1 MTETVLFDRE
11 RHSTL
16 VEPLT
21 ELLHRS
27 YAPLAARGLR
37 YLATHQSPQIT
48 LERLNEGESY
58 LTFEGDELIGTV
70 TLKSPRATCRSQWYT
85 QPGHYHFGQFAV
97 DPRYQ
102 GRGLGSRIMD
112 FLETR
117 AKSLGARELA
127 LDTSEK
133 ADHLI
138 AMYEKRGYRLVE
150 RTQWDQVNY
159 RSVILSKSL

>member
-37 YLATHQSPQIT
+37 YLATHQAPQVT
-48 LERLNEGESY
+48 LERLSEGESY
-58 LTFEGDELIGTV
+58 LTFAHDELIGTV
-70 TLKSPRATCRSQWYT
+70 TLKPPRPTCRSLWYT
-85 QPGHYHFGQFAV
+85 QAGHYHFGQFAV
-97 DPRYQ
+97 DPRHQ
-102 GRGLGSRIMD
+102 GRGLGSRMMD
-112 FLETR
+112 LLENR
-117 AKSLGARELA
+117 ARQLGATELA

-138 AMYEKRGYRLVE
+138 AMYAKRGYRLVE
-150 RTQWDQVNY
+150 RVQWDQVNY
-159 RSVILSKSL
+159 RSVLLSKAL